1 MGIETPAILISGT
14 DPKFNV
20 RYTLHTIGQV
30 YKEISLCLSHLGDE
44 IFQGHVKRQLRW
56 PWKMEETVGELF
68 IVTDLASAMKAIQQI
83 VDQGEGTISLNP
95 ETGIPGEL
103 AHFYK
108 FEEIVCQRRLEKSKY
123 GYSYTG
129 LPIPYDPKGVWPMRD
144 NPTKT
149 GVKMNVNCT
158 AEARAFHQ
166 VYRNFLRVLQ
176 EAVDG
181 YPEKINEAV
190 ALMESLQLHAKKAIW
205 TEYDEIHMCGPVWD
219 YEWD

>member
-1 MGIETPAILISGT
+1 MGIETPAISISGT

-30 YKEISLCLSHLGDE
+30 YKEIASLCLSHLGDE

-56 PWKMEETVGELF
+56 PWKVEETVGELF

-108 FEEIVCQRRLEKSKY
+108 FEEIVCQRNKLEKSELLH
-123 GYSYTG
+123 GYSY
-129 LPIPYDPKGVWPMRD
+129 IHWAS
-144 NPTKT
+144 NS
-149 GVKMNVNCT
+149 
-158 AEARAFHQ
+158 
-166 VYRNFLRVLQ
+166 LRSKRSV
-176 EAVDG
+176 A
-181 YPEKINEAV
+181 NER
-190 ALMESLQLHAKKAIW
+190 
-205 TEYDEIHMCGPVWD
+205 
-219 YEWD
+219 